1 MKKQSL
7 INCIIL
13 ITFGSFCIGQQ
24 DMFSSG
30 SNRPRANAGPDIQ
43 IMKDQKINLDASRSF
58 IRDGSKLKF
67 EWILSPGVALKSDNM
82 LNNAISIDL
91 YRDKYLKTIQTNEK
105 TLEIVP
111 AKNKIGTNFHY
122 PVPAH
127 LQKPYINLGYK
138 KGDFPVTETIANSQI
153 SIPIF
158 PEMKK
163 NEIDYVIRIIN
174 NF

>member
-13 ITFGSFCIGQQ
+13 IIFGSFCIGQQ

-43 IMKDQKINLDASRSF
+43 IIKDQKINLDASRSF

-82 LNNAISIDL
+82 LNNAISVDL

-105 TLEIVP
+105 ILVIGDSLDNDIKGANLQNLDSLLITSGIHRKVNNHNGVDKEELNDLI
-111 AKNKIGTNFHY
+111 KKKKICPKFIMR
-122 PVPAH
+122 H
-127 LQKPYINLGYK
+127 LT
-138 KGDFPVTETIANSQI
+138 F
-153 SIPIF
+153 
-158 PEMKK
+158 
-163 NEIDYVIRIIN
+163 
-174 NF
+174 